1 MILPGHVHLQLF
13 TERWGYGCRTIERLY
28 RTVATASNID
38 DPVPRWV
45 PRPESLHLKRPSKRL
60 RQVCGRPNEQ
70 QPGFGL
76 MAMGKFLYEK
86 GYPMFYGQNTF
97 HLSPGPVALSTFYFS
112 RLRPRHRNLIKF
124 LAVTFTI
131 ADLTIEGF
139 QEVQSQLKREK
150 RVMNVQ
156 FRDMSR
162 QEQSRMWT
170 AYSISVLECTWRQKL
185 RWLLTWPHLE
195 RVTLSGPTWDLIVKG
210 EDMAE
215 LLRDPTSRSWKRLTC
230 PLGKFLQRSVETAR
244 EQLLAGFKQRG
255 NWTSYTYY
263 NAGFTV
269 EAFRWKMD
277 VEEVEEWLSGF
288 GPGVRYKP
296 EPRWTLQ
303 LRSKKSMTTSAPASG

>member
-1 MILPGHVHLQLF
+1 MILPGDVHLQVF

-38 DPVPRWV
+38 DPVPRLV
-45 PRPESLHLKRPSKRL
+45 QRLESLHLKCPSKRL

-76 MAMGKFLYEK
+76 MAMGNFLYQK

-97 HLSPGPVALSTFYFS
+97 HLSPGPLALSTFYFG

-139 QEVQSQLKREK
+139 QEVQSDLKEEK
-150 RVMNVQ
+150 RAMNVK
-156 FRDMSR
+156 FREISR
-162 QEQSRMWT
+162 QEQLRMWT
-170 AYSISVLECTWRQKL
+170 ASSISVLESTWRQKL
-185 RWLLTWPHLE
+185 KWLLTWPHLD

-210 EDMAE
+210 ENMAE
-215 LLRDPTSRSWKRLTC
+215 LFRDPMNKSWKRLRC
-230 PLGKFLQRSVETAR
+230 ALGTFLQRSIETAR
-244 EQLLAGFKQRG
+244 EQLLAGFGQRG
-255 NWTSYTYY
+255 RWTPCSYIDEGVT
-263 NAGFTV
+263 AEV
-269 EAFRWKMD
+269 ARWKMD
-277 VEEVEEWLSGF
+277 VEEVKEWLSGF

-296 EPRWTLQ
+296 EPRWKVQ
-303 LRSKKSMTTSAPASG
+303 LRSKKSMTKSAPAS